1 MKREFRE
8 YEKKNDFLICVDSD
22 GSAMDTMEVK
32 HRQCFGPC
40 VVEEWGLQ
48 EYEQQV
54 LHIWNAVNLYSIN
67 RGVNRFVGLLLV
79 LEYVNKNLTPIEG
92 LEDLAR
98 WVESTKELS
107 NAAMLRY
114 LEDDSSPFLQKVL
127 HWAQK
132 VSLHIA
138 LLPVE
143 ERRPFEGVAEVL
155 LSVMD
160 ESDIVVVSA
169 ANPDAIF
176 EEWELHG
183 LAYFVNQMFSQN
195 IGSKDFCISE
205 LLKKGYDPNKVIMI
219 GDSMEDLEAARACGI
234 HFYPIIIFKEE
245 VSWSRFDQEALG
257 RFYDGTYA
265 GDYEQALI
273 QEFVE
278 ALSASYE

>member
-8 YEKKNDFLICVDSD
+8 YEKKNDYLICVDSD

-48 EYEQQV
+48 AYEEQV
-54 LHIWNAVNLYSIN
+54 LRVWNAINLYSIN
-67 RGVNRFVGLLLV
+67 RGVNRFVGLLMV
-79 LEYVNKNLTPIEG
+79 LDYVNKNLTPIEG
-92 LEDLAR
+92 LEELAR
-98 WVESTKELS
+98 WVESTRELS

-114 LEDDSSPFLQKVL
+114 LEDDASPFLRKVL
-127 HWAQK
+127 RWAQK

-155 LSVMD
+155 LSARD

-183 LAYFVNQMFSQN
+183 LAYFVSQMFSQN

-205 LLKKGYDPNKVIMI
+205 LLKNGYDPDKVIMI
-219 GDSMEDLEAARACGI
+219 GDSMEDLEAARICGI

-245 VSWSRFDQEALG
+245 ASWSRLELEG
-257 RFYDGTYA
+257 LERFYNGTYA

-278 ALSASYE
+278 ALNAKYE

>member
-22 GSAMDTMEVK
+22 GSAMDTMEIK
-32 HRQCFGPC
+32 HRRCFGPC

-48 EYEQQV
+48 AYEEQV
-54 LHIWNAVNLYSIN
+54 LQIWNTINLYSIN

-79 LEYVNKNLTPIEG
+79 LEYVNQNITPIEG
-92 LEDLAR
+92 LEELAH

-114 LEDDSSPFLQKVL
+114 LEDDASPFLQKVL
-127 HWAQK
+127 RWAQN

-138 LLPVE
+138 LLPME
-143 ERRPFEGVAEVL
+143 ERRPFEGVTEVL
-155 LSVMD
+155 LSARD

-169 ANPDAIF
+169 ANPDAIY

-183 LAYFVNQMFSQN
+183 LAYFINQIFSQN
-195 IGSKDFCISE
+195 VGSKVFCISE
-205 LLKKGYDPNKVIMI
+205 LLKMGYEPGRAIMI

-234 HFYPIIIFKEE
+234 HFYPIVLFREE
-245 VSWSRFDQEALG
+245 DSWNRFEMEALE
-257 RFYDGTYA
+257 RFYNGTYA
-265 GDYEQALI
+265 GDYEAALI

-278 ALSASYE
+278 ALSASCE

>member
-79 LEYVNKNLTPIEG
+79 LEYVNKNLTLIEG

>member
-8 YEKKNDFLICVDSD
+8 YEKKNNFLICVDSD
-22 GSAMDTMEVK
+22 GSAMDTMEIK
-32 HRQCFGPC
+32 HHHCFGPC

-48 EYEQQV
+48 AYEEQV
-54 LHIWNAVNLYSIN
+54 LRVWNNINLYSIN
-67 RGVNRFVGLLLV
+67 RGVNRFVGLQLV
-79 LEYVNKNLTPIEG
+79 LEYVDKHITPIEG
-92 LEDLAR
+92 LEDLAH
-98 WVESTKELS
+98 WIENTKELS

-114 LEDDSSPFLQKVL
+114 LEDDGSPFLQKVL
-127 HWAQK
+127 RWAQK

-143 ERRPFEGVAEVL
+143 ERRPFEGVAETL
-155 LSVMD
+155 LSARD

-183 LAYFVNQMFSQN
+183 LAYFINQIFSQN
-195 IGSKDFCISE
+195 VGSKEFCISE
-205 LLKKGYDPNKVIMI
+205 LLKMGYEPEKAIMI
-219 GDSMEDLEAARACGI
+219 GDSMEDLEAAKACGI
-234 HFYPIIIFKEE
+234 HFYPIILFREE
-245 VSWSRFDQEALG
+245 ASWSRFESEALE
-257 RFYDGTYA
+257 RFYNGTYA

>member
-8 YEKKNDFLICVDSD
+8 YEKRNEYLICVDSD
-22 GSAMDTMEVK
+22 GSAMDTMEIK

-48 EYEQQV
+48 EYEEQV
-54 LHIWNAVNLYSIN
+54 LHIWNAINLYSIN
-67 RGVNRFVGLLLV
+67 RGVNRFEGLLLV
-79 LEYVNKNLTPIEG
+79 LQYIDKNLTPIEG
-92 LEDLAR
+92 LEELAH
-98 WVESTKELS
+98 WVRTTRELS

-114 LEDDSSPFLQKVL
+114 LEDEESPFLQKVL
-127 HWAQK
+127 HWAQH

-138 LLPVE
+138 LIPVE

-155 LSVMD
+155 LGAR
-160 ESDIVVVSA
+160 EKSDIAVVSA

-183 LAYFVNQMFSQN
+183 LAYFINGIFSQN
-195 IGSKDFCISE
+195 IGSKDYCISE
-205 LLKKGYDPNKVIMI
+205 LLHIGYDPDKVIMI

-245 VSWSRFDQEALG
+245 ASWNRFEMEALD
-257 RFYDGTYA
+257 RFYGGTYD

-278 ALSASYE
+278 ALNAKYE

>member
-8 YEKKNDFLICVDSD
+8 YEKKNDYLICVDSD

-48 EYEQQV
+48 AYEEQV
-54 LHIWNAVNLYSIN
+54 LRIWNAINLYSIN
-67 RGVNRFVGLLLV
+67 RGVNRFVGLLMV
-79 LEYVNKNLTPIEG
+79 LDYVNKNLTPIEG
-92 LEDLAR
+92 LEELAR
-98 WVESTKELS
+98 WVECTRELS

-114 LEDDSSPFLQKVL
+114 LEDDASSFLQKVL
-127 HWAQK
+127 RWAQK

-155 LSVMD
+155 LSARD

-183 LAYFVNQMFSQN
+183 LAYFVSQMFSQN

-205 LLKKGYDPNKVIMI
+205 LLKKGYDPDKAIMI
-219 GDSMEDLEAARACGI
+219 GDSMEDLEAARICGI

-245 VSWSRFDQEALG
+245 ASWSRLELEG
-257 RFYDGTYA
+257 LERFYNGTYA
-265 GDYEQALI
+265 GEYEQALI
-273 QEFVE
+273 KEFVE
-278 ALSASYE
+278 ALNAQYE